1 MVEVEPQHVEVV
13 APVHV
18 FSAFDWR
25 TATRFA
31 MAGVA
36 VVIAA
41 VISLGAGALCAD
53 WMVANIDI
61 AKQYPV
67 LASVLCTVV
76 SFAVVLRA
84 VPWRRVLLADPPG
97 ASATIDPDDAGDE
110 RDLWCDMDGDRL
122 DGTGG
127 DPVAQAATDLACAGS
142 NGWLAARSTSGWA
155 VTVAAVATV
164 MTALIHRD
172 VLGRLSTRTI
182 GTSGDREWYV
192 FLSWKI
198 GQALADGSSPFRL
211 EGMVAPHGYSVLVGD
226 GFLPP
231 MVGGLLNLVMGPI
244 AAYNFLLM
252 LGTFLAIVAGVV
264 LARRVTAI
272 RWIQLVTAVAIA
284 SAPVAYVRYEGHLSL
299 CFAFPITL
307 AVAEAVDIAR
317 GRPLRIARVSAWLLL
332 AFGSSIYFL
341 LIAGG
346 VTAVAVVFRWVQ
358 SKDDRRQ
365 LVLRAAAALAVTL
378 LVIAPFIVE
387 RTRFTNAELD
397 AGSTF
402 DSTFATDGAAYNADV
417 LSIAL
422 PTYPTAVELPG
433 TERFRRNIVAPS
445 GEGNYSFPGLLL
457 VVLGIG
463 GLVAARR
470 RERIPIAIAAVGLWV
485 MTLGPVLDVYG
496 SATVIGPV
504 TQARVQWMPFKLLGQ
519 LPLMSG
525 LRAPGRLS
533 LGLPPMLG
541 VGLAMALD
549 RCVVIRRAR
558 PAGASRPGVAMGLAV
573 AVLMLNVPSFT
584 TTRPTVETTAGQAM
598 LRSLGERPGRLGR
611 VAPVPSCEGNLV
623 GTDSSLQIW
632 HGLEQVG
639 CQGPY
644 LALPFASQM
653 ADYRLS
659 ADLAALRCQPNVL
672 GYVQTAFPND
682 FDDISDDLAGLR
694 DGLGVRYLVIDKQY
708 LPQCPR
714 VAAVVASLRSAFTVL
729 PGDDRWEAI
738 DLDEPSE

>member
-1 MVEVEPQHVEVV
+1 MVAVEPQQFEVV
-13 APVHV
+13 APMPE
-18 FSAFDWR
+18 FAAFDWR
-25 TATRFA
+25 TTARFA
-31 MAGVA
+31 TAGVI
-36 VVIAA
+36 VVVAA
-41 VISLGAGALCAD
+41 VISFGAGALCAD
-53 WMVANIDI
+53 WMVANIDV
-61 AKQYPV
+61 AKQFPV
-67 LASVLCTVV
+67 LASLMCTAA
-76 SFAVVLRA
+76 SFVVVLRA
-84 VPWRRVLLADPPG
+84 VPWRRVLVVDPPG
-97 ASATIDPDDAGDE
+97 APVTIDPDSGPDEPGDHPDVTAGVGAADPAA
-110 RDLWCDMDGDRL
+110 DDGP
-122 DGTGG
+122 T
-127 DPVAQAATDLACAGS
+127 AS
-142 NGWLAARSTSGWA
+142 NRRLAALSRSGWA
-155 VTVAAVATV
+155 GTVVAISGV

-172 VLGRLSTRTI
+172 VLGRFSTRTI

-198 GQALADGSSPFRL
+198 GNALADGSSPFQL
-211 EGMVAPHGYSVLVGD
+211 TGIVAPHGYSVLVGD
-226 GFLPP
+226 GFFPP

-244 AAYNFLLM
+244 AAYNLLLM

-264 LARRVTAI
+264 LARRITAI

-346 VTAVAVVFRWVQ
+346 VTAVAVVVRWFQ

-365 LVLRAAAALAVTL
+365 LVLRAGAALAITL
-378 LVIAPFIVE
+378 AVIAPFIVE
-387 RTRFTNAELD
+387 RMRFTNAELD
-397 AGSTF
+397 AGSNF

-433 TERFRRNIVAPS
+433 TERFQRNIVAPS

-463 GLVAARR
+463 GLVAGRR
-470 RERIPIAIAAVGLWV
+470 RERIPIAIAAIGLWV

-496 SATVIGPV
+496 SATVIDPV
-504 TQARVQWMPFKLLGQ
+504 TQGRIQWMPFKLLGQ

-549 RCVVIRRAR
+549 RSVVLRRSR
-558 PAGASRPGVAMGLAV
+558 PAVSSRPGVALALAG
-573 AVLMLNVPSFT
+573 AVLVLNVPSFT
-584 TTRPTVETTAGQAM
+584 TTRPTVETTAGEAM
-598 LRSLGERPGRLGR
+598 LRSLAERPGRAGR

-644 LALPFASQM
+644 LALPFASEM
-653 ADYRLS
+653 ADYRS
-659 ADLAALRCQPNVL
+659 SPDLAALRCQPNVL

-682 FDDISDDLAGLR
+682 FDDISNDLAGLR

-714 VAAVVASLRSAFTVL
+714 VAEVVASLRSAYTVL
-729 PGDDRWEAI
+729 PGDERWEAI
-738 DLDEPSE
+738 DLDESSE